1 MEESTM
7 THSGEHLPCCD
18 TQAQRENDD
27 PARVTKCDCERFR
40 SHRSDGWQPIETA
53 PKDRAVLGWEGK
65 NVIFMR
71 WDDQRFNSRPRPL
84 WRTEMSIAWDR
95 WHQPTHWLPT
105 PEPPK

>member
-1 MEESTM
+1 M

-40 SHRSDGWQPIETA
+40 SHRSEGWQPIESA
-53 PKDRAVLGWEGK
+53 PKDGLRFLGGQRHRVYGWMWSEC
-65 NVIFMR
+65 R
-71 WDDQRFNSRPRPL
+71 WYPSATGGYYCADDGWS
-84 WRTEMSIAWDR
+84 
-95 WHQPTHWLPT
+95 PTHWLPI